1 MQIINY
7 LMKYMNSEGTSMK
20 NIFIEENG
28 AYCIDCKAAVW
39 ATDKMHEDYHN
50 AGIHI
55 NDVDFLIENAMYILM
70 VEYKNA
76 CLANAKNPGAFHP
89 MEDKKISIITRKF
102 YDSLH
107 YLRLLDKIKPVQ
119 YIYIL
124 EYPNSDITTRKRL
137 RNRLKTE
144 LPFSLQEN
152 IGNGKRLIDRVEV
165 LSIDEWNADDN
176 YGIFPIK
183 RVLS

>member
-1 MQIINY
+1 MSY
-7 LMKYMNSEGTSMK
+7 EEKSME

-28 AYCIDCKAAVW
+28 AYSIDCRTSVW

-55 NDVDFLIENAMYILM
+55 NDVDFLIENATHILM

-76 CLANAKNPGAFHP
+76 CIDIA
-89 MEDKKISIITRKF
+89 TRKF

-107 YLRLLDKIKPVQ
+107 YLRLLEKDKPIQ

-124 EYPNSDITTRKRL
+124 EYPNGDATTRKRL
-137 RNRLKTE
+137 RDRLKTE
-144 LPFSLQEN
+144 LPFVLQNN
-152 IGNGKRLIDRVEV
+152 IGKGKKLIERVEV
-165 LSIDEWNADDN
+165 LSIAEWNADSN
-176 YGIFPIK
+176 YREYPIK
-183 RVLS
+183 RVTLQ

>member
-1 MQIINY
+1 
-7 LMKYMNSEGTSMK
+7 MK

-28 AYCIDCKAAVW
+28 VYSIDCSNAIW

-55 NDVDFLIENAMYILM
+55 NDVDFLIENTTNIFM

-76 CLANAKNPGAFHP
+76 CTANAEKPDAFHP
-89 MEDKKISIITRKF
+89 MEDKKISIATRKF

-107 YLRLLDKIKPVQ
+107 YLRLLDKNKPIQ

-124 EYPNSDITTRKRL
+124 EYPNGDATTRKRL
-137 RNRLKTE
+137 RNRLKVE
-144 LPFSLQEN
+144 LPFVLQDN
-152 IGNGKRLIDRVEV
+152 IGNGNKLIERINV
-165 LSIDEWNADDN
+165 LSIDEWNTDSIYGN
-176 YGIFPIK
+176 YPLRRISGDLPI
-183 RVLS
+183 

>member
-1 MQIINY
+1 
-7 LMKYMNSEGTSMK
+7 MK

-28 AYCIDCKAAVW
+28 VYSIDCSNAVW

-55 NDVDFLIENAMYILM
+55 NDVDFLIENTTNILM

-76 CLANAKNPGAFHP
+76 CIANAENPAAFQP
-89 MEDKKISIITRKF
+89 MTDKKILIATRKF

-107 YLRLLDKIKPVQ
+107 YLRLLNKNKPVQ

-124 EYPNSDITTRKRL
+124 EYPNGDATTRKRL

-144 LPFSLQEN
+144 LPFALQEN
-152 IGNGKRLIDRVEV
+152 IGNGKKLIEQVEV
-165 LSIDEWNADDN
+165 LSIDEWNADSIYGN
-176 YGIFPIK
+176 YPMRRISG
-183 RVLS
+183 

>member
-1 MQIINY
+1 MSY
-7 LMKYMNSEGTSMK
+7 EEKSME

-28 AYCIDCKAAVW
+28 AYSIDCRTAVW

-55 NDVDFLIENAMYILM
+55 NDVDFLIENATHILM

-76 CLANAKNPGAFHP
+76 CLENAENPNAFHP
-89 MEDKKISIITRKF
+89 MEEKKISIATRKF

-107 YLRLLDKIKPVQ
+107 YLRLLEKDKPIQ

-124 EYPNSDITTRKRL
+124 EYPNGDATTRKRL
-137 RNRLKTE
+137 RDRLKTE
-144 LPFSLQEN
+144 LPFVLQNN
-152 IGNGKRLIDRVEV
+152 IGKGKKLIERVEV
-165 LSIDEWNADDN
+165 LSIAEWNADSN
-176 YGIFPIK
+176 YREYPIK
-183 RVLS
+183 RVTLQ

>member
-1 MQIINY
+1 
-7 LMKYMNSEGTSMK
+7 MK

-28 AYCIDCKAAVW
+28 AYGIDCTNAVW
-39 ATDKMHEDYHN
+39 ATDKIHEDYHN

-55 NDVDFLIENAMYILM
+55 SDVDFLIENPTHIFV

-76 CLANAKNPGAFHP
+76 CLANAEKPEAFNP
-89 MEDKKISIITRKF
+89 MEDRKISAVARKF

-107 YLRLLDKIKPVQ
+107 YLRLLDKNKPIQ

-124 EYPNSDITTRKRL
+124 EHPNGDVTTRKRL

-144 LPFSLQEN
+144 LPFKLQEN
-152 IGNGKRLIDRVEV
+152 TGNGRRLIEGVDV
-165 LSIDEWNADDN
+165 LSIDEWNADRN
-176 YGIFPIK
+176 YGNYPVK
-183 RVLS
+183 RVGQSENIPEKRDADFPPAME